1 MQLFPERILSPQ
13 ISNVTLA
20 EKDLMTVG
28 REVMEA
34 TCVMNHLHVG
44 ELPPGRPPGI
54 SPER

>member
-20 EKDLMTVG
+20 EKNLMTVG